1 MDKLYWLLIVSVAT
15 VISGSMIIF
24 QLESGQ
30 PDSQINSRLDAAW
43 WAVSTITT
51 VGYGDMVPVTDA
63 GKIMAIFFMT
73 FGLAILAIFLSSVG
87 TRFYKHQF
95 EKNDNNLT
103 LIQEKFFERMDDLEK
118 NQEKLQNDLRDLI
131 EKLKTIKQIKEI

>member
-1 MDKLYWLLIVSVAT
+1 MDKLYWLLIASIAI
-15 VISGSMIIF
+15 VISGSTIIF
-24 QLESGQ
+24 HLESGQ

-63 GKIMAIFFMT
+63 GKIMAIFFMI
-73 FGLAILAIFLSSVG
+73 FGLTILAIFLSSVG

-95 EKNDNNLT
+95 EKNETDLT
-103 LIQEKFFERMDDLEK
+103 LIQKKLFERMDDLEK
-118 NQEKLQNDLRDLI
+118 NQEKLQSDLRELI
-131 EKLKTIKQIKEI
+131 EKLKQNS

>member
-1 MDKLYWLLIVSVAT
+1 MDKLYWLLIASVAI
-15 VISGSMIIF
+15 VIAGSLIIF

-63 GKIMAIFFMT
+63 GKIMAIFFMV
-73 FGLAILAIFLSSVG
+73 FGLSVLAIFLSSVG

-118 NQEKLQNDLRDLI
+118 NQEKLQSDLRDLI
-131 EKLKTIKQIKEI
+131 EKLKQKS

>member
-1 MDKLYWLLIVSVAT
+1 MDKLYWLLIASVA
-15 VISGSMIIF
+15 VIISGSMVIF
-24 QLESGQ
+24 HLESGQ

-63 GKIMAIFFMT
+63 GKIVAIFFMT

-95 EKNDNNLT
+95 EKNDQDLS
-103 LIQEKFFERMDDLEK
+103 LIQKKFFERMDDLEK
-118 NQEKLQNDLRDLI
+118 NQERLQSDLRELI
-131 EKLKTIKQIKEI
+131 EKLKQNS

>member
-1 MDKLYWLLIVSVAT
+1 MKLYFLLIASVG
-15 VISGSMIIF
+15 VIISGSIVIF
-24 QLESGQ
+24 HLESGQ

-63 GKIMAIFFMT
+63 GKIMAIFFML
-73 FGLAILAIFLSSVG
+73 FGLGILAIFLSSMG
-87 TRFYKHQF
+87 TIFYKRQF

-103 LIQEKFFERMDDLEK
+103 LIQEKFFERMNDLEK
-118 NQEKLQNDLRDLI
+118 NQEKLQSDLRDLI
-131 EKLKTIKQIKEI
+131 EKLKQNS

>member
-1 MDKLYWLLIVSVAT
+1 MDKLYWLLIASIAIVL
-15 VISGSMIIF
+15 SGSTVIF

-63 GKIMAIFFMT
+63 GKIVAIFFMI
-73 FGLAILAIFLSSVG
+73 FGLTILAIFLSSVG

-103 LIQEKFFERMDDLEK
+103 LIQEKFFERMNDLEK
-118 NQEKLQNDLRDLI
+118 NQEKLQSDLRELI
-131 EKLKTIKQIKEI
+131 EKLKQSS

>member
-1 MDKLYWLLIVSVAT
+1 MDKLYWLLIASV
-15 VISGSMIIF
+15 VITIFGSTIIF
-24 QLESGQ
+24 HLESGQ

-51 VGYGDMVPVTDA
+51 VGYGDVVPVTDA

-87 TRFYKHQF
+87 TRFYKDQF
-95 EKNDNNLT
+95 EKNEQGLT
-103 LIQEKFFERMDDLEK
+103 LVQKKFFERMDDLEK
-118 NQEKLQNDLRDLI
+118 NQEKLQSDLRDLI
-131 EKLKTIKQIKEI
+131 EKLKQNP

>member
-1 MDKLYWLLIVSVAT
+1 MDKLFWLLIASI
-15 VISGSMIIF
+15 VIVFSGSTAIF
-24 QLESGQ
+24 HLESGQ

-63 GKIMAIFFMT
+63 GKIMAIFFMI
-73 FGLAILAIFLSSVG
+73 FGLTILAIFLSSVG
-87 TRFYKHQF
+87 TRFYKLQF

-103 LIQEKFFERMDDLEK
+103 LIQEKFFERMNDLEK
-118 NQEKLQNDLRDLI
+118 NQEKLQSDLRELI
-131 EKLKTIKQIKEI
+131 EKLKQSS

>member
-1 MDKLYWLLIVSVAT
+1 MDKLYWLLIASVAI

-63 GKIMAIFFMT
+63 GKIMAIFFMV
-73 FGLAILAIFLSSVG
+73 FGLSVLAIFLSSVG

-118 NQEKLQNDLRDLI
+118 NQEKLQSDLRDLI
-131 EKLKTIKQIKEI
+131 EKLKQKS

>member
-1 MDKLYWLLIVSVAT
+1 MDKLYWLLIASVAI
-15 VISGSMIIF
+15 VISGSLIIF

-43 WAVSTITT
+43 WAVSTVTT

-63 GKIMAIFFMT
+63 GKIMAIFFMI
-73 FGLAILAIFLSSVG
+73 FGLTILAIFLSSIG

-95 EKNDNNLT
+95 EKNDDNLT
-103 LIQEKFFERMDDLEK
+103 LIQKKFFERMNDLEK
-118 NQEKLQNDLRDLI
+118 NQEKLQNDLRELI
-131 EKLKTIKQIKEI
+131 EKLKQNS

>member
-1 MDKLYWLLIVSVAT
+1 MDKLYWLLIVSVAI
-15 VISGSMIIF
+15 VISGSIVIF

-30 PDSQINSRLDAAW
+30 PNSQINSRLDAAW

-63 GKIMAIFFMT
+63 GKIMAIFFMI
-73 FGLAILAIFLSSVG
+73 FGLSVLAIFLSSVG

-95 EKNDNNLT
+95 EKNDNDLT
-103 LIQEKFFERMDDLEK
+103 LIQKKFFKRMDDLEK

-131 EKLKTIKQIKEI
+131 DKFQKS

>member
-1 MDKLYWLLIVSVAT
+1 MDKLYWLLIASIAIVL
-15 VISGSMIIF
+15 SGSLIIF

-30 PDSQINSRLDAAW
+30 PNSQINSRLDAAW

-63 GKIMAIFFMT
+63 GKIMAIFFMI
-73 FGLAILAIFLSSVG
+73 FGLSVLAIFLSSVG
-87 TRFYKHQF
+87 TRFYKSQF
-95 EKNDNNLT
+95 EKNDDNLS
-103 LIQEKFFERMDDLEK
+103 LIQKKFFERMDDLEK

-131 EKLKTIKQIKEI
+131 EKLKQNS

>member
-1 MDKLYWLLIVSVAT
+1 MDKLYWLLIASIAI
-15 VISGSMIIF
+15 VISGSTVIF
-24 QLESGQ
+24 HLESGQ

-63 GKIMAIFFMT
+63 GKIVAIFFMI
-73 FGLAILAIFLSSVG
+73 FGLTILAIFLSSVG

-103 LIQEKFFERMDDLEK
+103 LIQEKFFERMNDLEK
-118 NQEKLQNDLRDLI
+118 NQEKLQNDLRDLF
-131 EKLKTIKQIKEI
+131 EKLKQKS

>member
-1 MDKLYWLLIVSVAT
+1 MDKLYWLLIISVAI
-15 VISGSMIIF
+15 VLSGSMIIF
-24 QLESGQ
+24 HLESGQ

-63 GKIMAIFFMT
+63 GKIVAIFFMI

-87 TRFYKHQF
+87 TRFYKDQF
-95 EKNDNNLT
+95 EKNDKDLT
-103 LIQEKFFERMDDLEK
+103 LTQKKFFERMDDLEK
-118 NQEKLQNDLRDLI
+118 NQEKLQNDLGELI
-131 EKLKTIKQIKEI
+131 EKLKQSRGT

>member
-1 MDKLYWLLIVSVAT
+1 MDKLYWLLIASVAI

-63 GKIMAIFFMT
+63 GKIMAMFFML
-73 FGLAILAIFLSSVG
+73 FGLTILAIFLSSVG

-95 EKNDNNLT
+95 EKNDDNLT
-103 LIQEKFFERMDDLEK
+103 LVQKKVFERMDDLAK
-118 NQEKLQNDLRDLI
+118 NQEKLQSDLRDLI
-131 EKLKTIKQIKEI
+131 EKLKQNS

>member
-1 MDKLYWLLIVSVAT
+1 VDKLYWLLIVSVAI
-15 VISGSMIIF
+15 VISGSIVIF

-30 PDSQINSRLDAAW
+30 PNSQINSRLDAAW

-63 GKIMAIFFMT
+63 GKIMAIFFMI
-73 FGLAILAIFLSSVG
+73 FGLSVLAIFLYSVG

-95 EKNDNNLT
+95 EKNENELT
-103 LIQEKFFERMDDLEK
+103 LIQKKFFERMDDLEK

-131 EKLKTIKQIKEI
+131 DKFQKS

>member
-1 MDKLYWLLIVSVAT
+1 MDKLYWLLIASVAI
-15 VISGSMIIF
+15 VIFGSTAIF

-51 VGYGDMVPVTDA
+51 VGYGDMVPVTDT
-63 GKIMAIFFMT
+63 GKIMAIFFML
-73 FGLAILAIFLSSVG
+73 FGLGILAIFLSSLG
-87 TRFYKHQF
+87 TIFYKRQF

-103 LIQEKFFERMDDLEK
+103 LIQEKFFERMNDLEK
-118 NQEKLQNDLRDLI
+118 NQEKLQSDLRDLI
-131 EKLKTIKQIKEI
+131 EKLKQNS

>member
-1 MDKLYWLLIVSVAT
+1 MDKLYWLLIASIAI
-15 VISGSMIIF
+15 VISGSLIIF

-73 FGLAILAIFLSSVG
+73 FG
-87 TRFYKHQF
+87 
-95 EKNDNNLT
+95 
-103 LIQEKFFERMDDLEK
+103 
-118 NQEKLQNDLRDLI
+118 
-131 EKLKTIKQIKEI
+131 

>member
-1 MDKLYWLLIVSVAT
+1 MDKLYWLLIASVAI
-15 VISGSMIIF
+15 VIFGSTAIF

-51 VGYGDMVPVTDA
+51 VGYGDIVPVTDA
-63 GKIMAIFFMT
+63 GKILAIFFMT

-95 EKNDNNLT
+95 EKNDKDLT
-103 LIQEKFFERMDDLEK
+103 LVQKKVFERMDDLEK
-118 NQEKLQNDLRDLI
+118 NQEKLQSDLRDLI
-131 EKLKTIKQIKEI
+131 EKLKQKS

>member
-1 MDKLYWLLIVSVAT
+1 MDKLYWLLIASVSI
-15 VISGSMIIF
+15 VISGSTVF
-24 QLESGQ
+24 FHLESGQ

-51 VGYGDMVPVTDA
+51 VGYGDIVPVTDA
-63 GKIMAIFFMT
+63 GKILAIFFMT

-95 EKNDNNLT
+95 EKNDKDLT
-103 LIQEKFFERMDDLEK
+103 LVQKKVFERMDDLEK
-118 NQEKLQNDLRDLI
+118 NQEKLQSDLRDLI
-131 EKLKTIKQIKEI
+131 EKLKQNS

>member
-1 MDKLYWLLIVSVAT
+1 VDKLYWLLIVSVAI
-15 VISGSMIIF
+15 VISGSIVIF

-30 PDSQINSRLDAAW
+30 PNSQINSRLDAAW

-63 GKIMAIFFMT
+63 GKIMAIFFMI
-73 FGLAILAIFLSSVG
+73 FGLSVLAIFLSSVG

-95 EKNDNNLT
+95 EKNDNDLT
-103 LIQEKFFERMDDLEK
+103 LIQKKFFKRMDDLEK

-131 EKLKTIKQIKEI
+131 DKFQKS

>member
-1 MDKLYWLLIVSVAT
+1 MDKLYWLLIASVAI
-15 VISGSMIIF
+15 VITGSTAIF

-63 GKIMAIFFMT
+63 GKIVAIFFMI
-73 FGLAILAIFLSSVG
+73 FGLTVLAIFLSSVG
-87 TRFYKHQF
+87 TRFYKQQF

-103 LIQEKFFERMDDLEK
+103 LTQKKFFERMDDLEK

-131 EKLKTIKQIKEI
+131 EKLKQNS

>member
-1 MDKLYWLLIVSVAT
+1 MDKLYWLLIASIAIVL
-15 VISGSMIIF
+15 SGSLIIF

-63 GKIMAIFFMT
+63 GKIMAIFFMI
-73 FGLAILAIFLSSVG
+73 FGLTILAIFLSSVG

-95 EKNDNNLT
+95 EQNDNNLT
-103 LIQEKFFERMDDLEK
+103 LIQEKFFERMNDLEK

-131 EKLKTIKQIKEI
+131 EKLKQKS

>member
-1 MDKLYWLLIVSVAT
+1 MDKLYWLLIASIAI
-15 VISGSMIIF
+15 VISGSLIIF

-63 GKIMAIFFMT
+63 GKIMAIFFMI
-73 FGLAILAIFLSSVG
+73 FGLTILAIFLSSVG

-95 EKNDNNLT
+95 EQNDNNLT
-103 LIQEKFFERMDDLEK
+103 LIQEKFFERMNDLEK

-131 EKLKTIKQIKEI
+131 EKLKQKS

>member
-1 MDKLYWLLIVSVAT
+1 VDKLYWLLIVSVAI
-15 VISGSMIIF
+15 VISGSIVIF

-30 PDSQINSRLDAAW
+30 PNSQINSRLDAAW

-63 GKIMAIFFMT
+63 GKIMAIFFMI
-73 FGLAILAIFLSSVG
+73 FGLSVLAIFLSSVG
-87 TRFYKHQF
+87 TKFYKHQF
-95 EKNDNNLT
+95 EKNDNDLT
-103 LIQEKFFERMDDLEK
+103 LIQKKFFERMDDLEK

-131 EKLKTIKQIKEI
+131 DKFQKS